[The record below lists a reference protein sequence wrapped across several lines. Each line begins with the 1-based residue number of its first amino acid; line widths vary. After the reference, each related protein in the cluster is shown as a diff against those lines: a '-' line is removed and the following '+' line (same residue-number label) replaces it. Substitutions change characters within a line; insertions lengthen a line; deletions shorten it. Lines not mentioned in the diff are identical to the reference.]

1 MSYTNLLRNVSL
13 FVPLSE
19 DDIAA
24 LAPEL
29 MPQSFR
35 RDQVIFTQGSNTN
48 SLYIVRSGSVQVE
61 SFGRDRARSYV
72 GLYGPDQYF
81 GEFAL
86 LDGLPRSGEAVA
98 LQSSELLVLTR
109 PAFFRFL
116 DRRPAVASKMLVAVA
131 RRMRF
136 AESALEQRQ
145 SLTPAQK
152 IARLL
157 LDVAGR
163 YPSSD
168 PDALPGQIDLM
179 LTGDDLAALSG
190 VARNTAS
197 EIVQNLCAAGML
209 ALERAHIVA
218 VDIEQLRAVFVNAD
232 G

>member
-13 FVPLSE
+13 FVPLS
-19 DDIAA
+19 DDDFAA

-48 SLYIVRSGSVQVE
+48 SLYIVRGGSVQVE
-61 SFGRDRARSYV
+61 SLGRDGARSYV
-72 GLYGPDQYF
+72 GIYGPDQYF

-116 DRRPAVASKMLVAVA
+116 DRQPAVASKMLVAVA

-145 SLTPAQK
+145 SHTPVQK

-168 PDALPGQIDLM
+168 PGAAPGQIELM

-190 VARNTAS
+190 VARNTAG
-197 EIVQNLCAAGML
+197 EIVQDLCAAGIV

-218 VDIEQLRAVFVNAD
+218 VDIEPLRAVLANE
-232 G
+232 GR

>member
-13 FVPLSE
+13 FIALS
-19 DDIAA
+19 DDDFDA
-24 LAPEL
+24 LTPEL
-29 MPQSFR
+29 LPQNFR

-61 SFGRDRARSYV
+61 GLSRDGTRSYV
-72 GLYGPDQYF
+72 GVFGPDQYF

-116 DRRPAVASKMLVAVA
+116 DRRPSVASKMLVAVA

-136 AESALEQRQ
+136 AESALEHR
-145 SLTPAQK
+145 LNMTPAQK

-163 YPSSD
+163 YPSLD
-168 PDALPGQIDLM
+168 PNAPPGQIELL

-190 VARNTAS
+190 VARNTAG
-197 EIVQNLCAAGML
+197 EIVQAMYSSGLIAV
-209 ALERAHIVA
+209 ERAHIVA
-218 VDIEQLRAVFVNAD
+218 VDVEQLQAVLD
-232 G
+232 GEGR

>member
-13 FVPLSE
+13 FISLS
-19 DDIAA
+19 DDDLDA

-35 RDQVIFTQGSNTN
+35 REQVIFTQGSNTN

-61 SFGRDRARSYV
+61 GLGRDGARSYV
-72 GLYGPDQYF
+72 GVYGPDQYF

-98 LQSSELLVLTR
+98 LQSCELLVLTR

-145 SLTPAQK
+145 NHTPAQK

-157 LDVAGR
+157 IDVAGR
-163 YPSSD
+163 YPSLD
-168 PDALPGQIDLM
+168 PDALPGQIELM
-179 LTGDDLAALSG
+179 LTGDELAALSG
-190 VARNTAS
+190 VARNTAG
-197 EIVQNLCAAGML
+197 EIVQAMYASGILV
-209 ALERAHIVA
+209 LERAHITA
-218 VDIEQLRAVFVNAD
+218 VDVDQLRAVLANEDA
-232 G
+232 